1 MKIKNILATIA
12 TTALLSTT
20 TTAVSAYTVEKD
32 VRLNSIDADTF
43 EEFCEFRDRKFEK
56 VAMHSWAANDGNLVE
71 FIYDYKD
78 ELGGDINI
86 DGCVNAADIVSLCRI
101 LMGEDEIPSDVWYN
115 GYVGMTNHYVADVND
130 DGEVNIADLINL
142 KNIIL
147 TGDNISSGITETTPA
162 ACWRYT
168 AIPVGY
174 GFNKNSL
181 INARKGLNSV
191 NNSRQDNVAAIFID
205 GQTLAVQKVEE
216 RYIDTGSDSWHAVT
230 QTAISMASNHCDIT
244 DEYLYF
250 DSIIDPSNYS
260 VWYKES
266 YAALDSRYKDGEY
279 GGRNIAGEVAYEGDD
294 DPRYPQTVIAKNE
307 YHFADILAKFDKFIA
322 DNDGAFPDTVS
333 FDETNF
339 VETYNVQVEIL
350 SDDNW
355 RISFTSATNGSCII
369 YGSYELL
376 DADTGVCRMPIA
388 NKIGTAYNFGN

>member
-12 TTALLSTT
+12 TAALLSTAT
-20 TTAVSAYTVEKD
+20 TSVSAYTVEKD
-32 VRLNSIDADTF
+32 VSLNTIDADTF
-43 EEFCEFRDRKFEK
+43 AEFCEFRDRKFEK
-56 VAMHSWAANDGNLVE
+56 VAMHSWAASDGNLVE

-101 LMGEDEIPSDVWYN
+101 LMGEDEIPSDVWYD
-115 GYVGMTNHYVADVND
+115 GYVGMTNRYVADVND
-130 DGEVNIADLINL
+130 DGEVNIADLIVL

-162 ACWRYT
+162 ACWRYA

-181 INARKGLNSV
+181 INARKALNSV
-191 NNSRQDNVAAIFID
+191 NDSRQDNVAIFID
-205 GQTLAVQKVEE
+205 GQTLAVEKVTE
-216 RYIDTGSDSWHAVT
+216 RYIDTGSESWHAVT
-230 QTAISMASNHCDIT
+230 QTAISMSSNHCDIT

-250 DSIIDPSNYS
+250 DSAIDPSNYP

-279 GGRNIAGEVAYEGDD
+279 GGRNIAGEVSYEGAD
-294 DPRYPQTVIAKNE
+294 DPRDPQTVIGKNQ

-322 DNDGAFPDTVS
+322 DNDGAFPDTIS

-355 RISFTSATNGSCII
+355 RISFTSTTNGSCII